1 MGTAAPNM
9 HPAMPTLDP
18 DTARLLALARKA
30 GYPPF
35 ETLTPQAARLAYA
48 ASWEPMQTPGGAVA
62 SVRDVDIPGPEGA
75 LTLRIYRG
83 FGTGID
89 TPLPCM
95 LFLHGGGWVI
105 GNLESH
111 DRLCRRLANVARIC
125 VVAVNYRLAPEHP
138 FPAGLDD
145 AAAALRW
152 LAEHAGAWHI
162 ERDRL
167 AVGGDSAGGNLAAV
181 LALMGRDGSV
191 PPAVFQA
198 LIYPVLDLTASSDSY
213 QRVTSGVPLTAATMH
228 YFIGHYAPRTSD
240 RLDWRAS
247 PLLAANLA
255 GAPPALVLT
264 VAHDPLC
271 DEGRAYAARL
281 EQDGVRVAALH
292 YNDQIH
298 GLLGQGKL
306 VRAANVIADY
316 VFGTIGHELHRAASA
331 ASTFS
336 ATLAAD
342 RRQFNPQ
349 ETP

>member
-1 MGTAAPNM
+1 MNTAAPNM

-35 ETLTPQAARLAYA
+35 ETLTPEAARLAYA
-48 ASWEPMQTPGGAVA
+48 ASWEPMQTPGGEVA
-62 SVRDVDIPGPEGA
+62 AVRDVEIPAPGQGKA
-75 LTLRIYRG
+75 RGTLTLRIYRG
-83 FGTGID
+83 IGTSTD

-125 VVAVNYRLAPEHP
+125 VVAVDYRLAPEHP
-138 FPAGLDD
+138 FPAALDD
-145 AAAALRW
+145 SAAALRW
-152 LAEHAGAWHI
+152 MAEHADAWHI
-162 ERDRL
+162 DRDRL
-167 AVGGDSAGGNLAAV
+167 AVGGDSAGGNLAAA

-198 LIYPVLDLTASSDSY
+198 LIYPALDLTASSDSY
-213 QRVTSGVPLTAATMH
+213 RRVTSGVPLTAATMH
-228 YFIGHYAPRTSD
+228 WFINHYTPDASD

-247 PLLAANLA
+247 PLRTSSLA

-281 EQDGVRVAALH
+281 EHDGVRVAALH
-292 YNDQIH
+292 YNDQMH

-306 VRAANVIADY
+306 VRAANVIGDY
-316 VFGTIGHELHRAASA
+316 VFGTIGHELHRAA
-331 ASTFS
+331 
-336 ATLAAD
+336 
-342 RRQFNPQ
+342 
-349 ETP
+349 TPARGNVC